1 MVERK
6 TLNLVVAGSIPAGG
20 AFFGNQEGSIRSRL
34 GLGSGFD
41 SIERV
46 RFANQG
52 SIRADNKGSI
62 RLVRES
68 NPGRLRDRQGFD
80 SLCQQHW

>member
-1 MVERK
+1 MVTKR
-6 TLNLVVAGSIPAGG
+6 VRFA
-20 AFFGNQEGSIRSRL
+20 SRL

-80 SLCQQHW
+80 SLLVSTTLVTRVRFP